1 MEDTKKILEKMDE
14 IDEKITSVQITLEN
28 EIRNNI
34 QLIAEGHIDL
44 ERKLDE
50 ALCEDKNQKERCC
63 L

>member
-44 ERKLDE
+44 ERKL
-50 ALCEDKNQKERCC
+50 
-63 L
+63 